1 MFDPAHLRQGSGG
14 SAEAGAEAE
23 PRSTVDAPPPGDR
36 RMKVSPLDLR
46 QVRFRTTFRGF
57 DKAEVMALIAEVTED
72 YENALRELDR
82 LRQEVAKMEA
92 LLNQH
97 REHERDLRDTL
108 MTAQRMSDDIRTNA
122 DAQARNILREA
133 EGRSDLLLQKTQA
146 RLEDIQREID
156 GMKMK
161 RREVENSLEST
172 IGSLRNTLEF
182 VREQDQRDREEKI
195 LLHRPRQAESQ
206 PGRHEEPRAVNDK

>member
-1 MFDPAHLRQGSGG
+1 MFDPEMS
-14 SAEAGAEAE
+14 
-23 PRSTVDAPPPGDR
+23 RSTVDKPPAGDR

-46 QVRFRTTFRGF
+46 QVRFRTAFRGF
-57 DKAEVMALIAEVTED
+57 DKAEVLALIAEVTED
-72 YENALRELDR
+72 YENALREVDR
-82 LRQEVAKMEA
+82 LRQEGVKMEA

-108 MTAQRMSDDIRTNA
+108 MTAQRMSDDIRANA
-122 DAQARNILREA
+122 DAQARNIIREA

-182 VREQDQRDREEKI
+182 VREQEQRDRDEKI
-195 LLHRPRQAESQ
+195 LLHRPRQAEAPQ